1 MSITTPDVVPF
12 LDLGRRIASLRPRLE
27 AEVGRVFARS
37 RFILG
42 EAGAELEHEF
52 AKYCGV
58 GHAVAVASGTDA
70 LWLALEALGVG
81 AGDEV
86 ITVANTCAPT
96 IAAILQAGA
105 TPVLVEVDPTT
116 LTMDPARAEAA
127 LSARTKC
134 LLPVHLYGQCANLG
148 ALRDLAERRGL
159 LLVED
164 CAQAHGAEYE
174 GRRAGS
180 VGQAGCFSFYP
191 TKNLGALGDGGMVV
205 THDPALAQRLRLLR
219 NYGYGEANRSVL
231 KGHNSRL
238 DEVQAAVLLAG
249 LDRLNEWNERRRAI
263 AARYTAAFR
272 GGPVAPPT
280 EAGWARHV
288 YHLYIVR
295 SRERE
300 RVCEGLRARGVET
313 MIHYPVPVHRQ
324 EGYAGLVRI
333 GPGGLEL
340 TEQLA
345 AEIVSLPLYPEL
357 TDREV
362 NQVIDAVT
370 DSAVPWR

>member
-1 MSITTPDVVPF
+1 APAI
-12 LDLGRRIASLRPRLE
+12 LDGIRPWLGKAVHVRLTLHRSFYQKEADALLLALSRYQGRLPHDLALRLEGFLGRLHREWFPPTWRKNPTYAEVVRDFRWWLE

-37 RFILG
+37 HFILG
-42 EAGAELEHEF
+42 EAGVELELEF
-52 AKYCGV
+52 AKYCGAS
-58 GHAVAVASGTDA
+58 HAVAVASGTDA

-86 ITVANTCAPT
+86 VTVGNTCAPT
-96 IAAILQAGA
+96 IAAILQAGP
-105 TPVLVEVDPTT
+105 TPVVVEVDPTT

-134 LLPVHLYGQCANLG
+134 LLPVHLYGHCANLG

-159 LLVED
+159 FLVED

-174 GRRAGS
+174 GRRAGT
-180 VGQAGCFSFYP
+180 VGQVGCFSFYP

-205 THDPALAQRLRLLR
+205 THDAALAQRLRLLG
-219 NYGYGEANRSVL
+219 NSGYAGANPSVL

-249 LDRLNEWNERRRAI
+249 LDRLNEWNERRRTI

-288 YHLYIVR
+288 YHLYVVR

-300 RVCEGLRARGVET
+300 RVREGLR
-313 MIHYPVPVHRQ
+313 
-324 EGYAGLVRI
+324 
-333 GPGGLEL
+333 
-340 TEQLA
+340 
-345 AEIVSLPLYPEL
+345 
-357 TDREV
+357 
-362 NQVIDAVT
+362 
-370 DSAVPWR
+370 